1 MRHRIG
7 DFAQCWQ
14 GFDRIVALPEPTPQ
28 SGVGFRRALEG
39 LSPGLGSAPEA
50 ARGVPCV
57 CSGAA
62 RSEASQKGIAAAVR
76 IRLKNQSFAERRFPT
91 GKVRVSGHRTGCHD
105 SGQRP
110 CGNGRKP
117 ASEARTD
124 TGFHVALCSFVGID
138 PCWGNPPFSW
148 RFPRGASRLAASRS
162 ARFSR
167 PSADNALTRRRPPRT
182 GPFPPEATKRLPR
195 RAFRVPLRPAPA
207 AAAALTGS
215 QLWGDSGSRGI
226 FANPM
231 SHFVPLLG

>member
-14 GFDRIVALPEPTPQ
+14 GFDRIVALPEPKPQ
-28 SGVGFRRALEG
+28 PGVDFRRALEG

-62 RSEASQKGIAAAVR
+62 RSEPSQKGIAAAVR

-138 PCWGNPPFSW
+138 PKPVVRN
-148 RFPRGASRLAASRS
+148 
-162 ARFSR
+162 R
-167 PSADNALTRRRPPRT
+167 PSF
-182 GPFPPEATKRLPR
+182 GKRGVRECPAR
-195 RAFRVPLRPAPA
+195 ERANSGKPLRFDVSIC
-207 AAAALTGS
+207 S
-215 QLWGDSGSRGI
+215 QAYLWGLLRHMESAACPRFRHAVRIPSFRGRRFTYAVPSERTHFAPLDVQSGKG
-226 FANPM
+226 P
-231 SHFVPLLG
+231 

>member
-1 MRHRIG
+1 MGSPQQRNKARHRIG
-7 DFAQCWQ
+7 DFAQCRQ
-14 GFDRIVALPEPTPQ
+14 GFGRIVALPESTPR

-138 PCWGNPPFSW
+138 PESAAP
-148 RFPRGASRLAASRS
+148 LAQS
-162 ARFSR
+162 ARCGESACRLQRSRGFSG
-167 PSADNALTRRRPPRT
+167 RT
-182 GPFPPEATKRLPR
+182 GTE
-195 RAFRVPLRPAPA
+195 
-207 AAAALTGS
+207 G
-215 QLWGDSGSRGI
+215 
-226 FANPM
+226 
-231 SHFVPLLG
+231 